1 MSEPAL
7 SHSALIA
14 EAARQLRSNRDWQT
28 HIQIIMDRLGRG
40 LGISRVYLFQ
50 VHEIVGGGLGQSLLF
65 DWAAPGLNVLAGDPR
80 NINERIIQ
88 PDPLLAE
95 WSERRRRGETIS
107 GHTRDLKGYLRA
119 DFEYQRVKSFIST
132 PIMVNGQWWGH
143 IGFDDCVSE
152 RNWSESERAVLET
165 IAYLLGDAIELST
178 SSLVMSEAT
187 RVAMLQT
194 APDGIVFIDEDGAV
208 LEFNP
213 AAEAI
218 FGYRRTLVLGRPV
231 LETLVPPDRR
241 RAISYFLRNLQR
253 GEAHRVLGRR
263 IEIELRHSDG
273 HLVPVELAITGIV
286 QSGRRLFVAY
296 IRDLTEHK
304 RTEAEVARQREA
316 LHQSEKLTA
325 LGSLLAGVAHEL
337 NNPLSVVIG
346 RAVMLE
352 EEARDEV
359 QRERLTKL
367 REAAERCARVSKT
380 FLAMARQS
388 PSVRMPTSLNTA
400 ITSALELVAYP
411 LRSSGVKTVLHLKAN
426 LPTTIADPDQLV
438 QVFVN
443 LFVNADHA
451 MREMEGD
458 RVLTVAT
465 DISADGNS
473 VIAEVRDTG
482 IGIDPAIRRRV
493 FEPFFTTKSTG
504 MGTGMG
510 LAVSFGMIAA
520 HGGLLQ
526 AVDPPNGVGANIRL
540 TLPLGQD
547 RAVAAAPAV
556 NVPARAA
563 GRRILVVD
571 DEPEIA
577 SLLIDILE
585 REGHRADQA
594 AEGGQALDL
603 LQRASYDAIF
613 CDLRM
618 PGMDGR
624 HLRRK
629 ILANHPQ
636 YERRMVFVTGDLLR
650 PGQAAD
656 AVDGCPLI
664 EKPFHTRAIIEALAA
679 VGAMA
684 KP

>member
-1 MSEPAL
+1 
-7 SHSALIA
+7 
-14 EAARQLRSNRDWQT
+14 
-28 HIQIIMDRLGRG
+28 
-40 LGISRVYLFQ
+40 
-50 VHEIVGGGLGQSLLF
+50 
-65 DWAAPGLNVLAGDPR
+65 
-80 NINERIIQ
+80 
-88 PDPLLAE
+88 
-95 WSERRRRGETIS
+95 
-107 GHTRDLKGYLRA
+107 
-119 DFEYQRVKSFIST
+119 
-132 PIMVNGQWWGH
+132 
-143 IGFDDCVSE
+143 
-152 RNWSESERAVLET
+152 
-165 IAYLLGDAIELST
+165 
-178 SSLVMSEAT
+178 
-187 RVAMLQT
+187 
-194 APDGIVFIDEDGAV
+194 
-208 LEFNP
+208 
-213 AAEAI
+213 
-218 FGYRRTLVLGRPV
+218 
-231 LETLVPPDRR
+231 
-241 RAISYFLRNLQR
+241 
-253 GEAHRVLGRR
+253 
-263 IEIELRHSDG
+263 
-273 HLVPVELAITGIV
+273 
-286 QSGRRLFVAY
+286 
-296 IRDLTEHK
+296 LTEQK
-304 RTEAEVARQREA
+304 RTETEVARQREA

-352 EEARDEV
+352 EEAKDEV

-465 DISADGNS
+465 DISADGNF

-482 IGIDPAIRRRV
+482 TGIDPVIRRRV

-547 RAVAAAPAV
+547 RTVAATPAV

-624 HLRRK
+624 NLRRK

-679 VGAMA
+679 VGGMA

>member
-1 MSEPAL
+1 MA
-7 SHSALIA
+7 
-14 EAARQLRSNRDWQT
+14 
-28 HIQIIMDRLGRG
+28 RLGDG
-40 LGISRVYLFQ
+40 MGISRVYLFQ
-50 VHEIVGGGLGQSLLF
+50 VHEIVGGGLGQSCLF
-65 DWAAPGLNVLAGDPR
+65 DWAAAGLETLADDPR
-80 NINERIIQ
+80 NLNERLSQ
-88 PDPLLAE
+88 SDPLLAE
-95 WSERRRRGETIS
+95 WAARRRRGETIA

-119 DFEYQRVKSFIST
+119 DFEHQKIKSFIIAT
-132 PIMVNGQWWGH
+132 IMVNGQWWGH
-143 IGFDDCVSE
+143 IGFDDCVRE
-152 RNWSESERAVLET
+152 REWDESERAVLET

-194 APDGIVFIDEDGAV
+194 APDGIIFIDEDGAI

-231 LETLVPPDRR
+231 VDTLAPPERR
-241 RAISYFLRNLQR
+241 RAIGNLIHHLQR
-253 GEAHRVLGRR
+253 GAAHRILGRR
-263 IEIELRHSDG
+263 IEMQLRHG
-273 HLVPVELAITGIV
+273 TGRLVPVELAITEIV
-286 QSGRRLFVAY
+286 QGGRRLFVVY
-296 IRDLTEHK
+296 LRDLTERK

-337 NNPLSVVIG
+337 NNPLSIVIG

-352 EEARDEV
+352 EDARDHV

-388 PSVRMPTSLNTA
+388 PSVRVPSSLNTA
-400 ITSALELVAYP
+400 ITAALELVAYP
-411 LRSSGVKTVLHLKAN
+411 LRSSGVKTVLKLQDD
-426 LPTTIADPDQLV
+426 LPEAIADPDQLV

-451 MREMEGD
+451 MREIDGE
-458 RVLTVAT
+458 RVLTVIT
-465 DISADGNS
+465 GTTADGTS

-482 IGIDPAIRRRV
+482 VGIDPAIRPRV
-493 FEPFFTTKSTG
+493 FEPFFTTKSMG

-510 LAVSFGMIAA
+510 LAVSFGMVAA
-520 HGGLLQ
+520 HGGELQ
-526 AVDPPNGVGANIRL
+526 AVDPPDGAGACIRL
-540 TLPLGQD
+540 TLPIGAL
-547 RAVAAAPAV
+547 ASVAPRPAGSQL
-556 NVPARAA
+556 PRAA
-563 GRRILVVD
+563 GRRILIVD

-577 SLLIDILE
+577 ALLTDILE
-585 REGHRADQA
+585 REGHQTEKA
-594 AEGGQALDL
+594 AEGREALNML
-603 LQRASYDAIF
+603 SNRSYDAIF

-624 HLRRK
+624 NLRRK
-629 ILANHPQ
+629 ILVKYPQ

-650 PGQAAD
+650 PGQPSQFL
-656 AVDGCPLI
+656 DGCPLV
-664 EKPFHTRAIIEALAA
+664 EKPFHTKAIVEALAA
-679 VGAMA
+679 VAA
-684 KP
+684 HR